1 MERLSVADVTVA
13 PDHLWNANHP
23 EDLRH

>member
-1 MERLSVADVTVA
+1 MDRLSVADVPVD
-13 PDHLWNANHP
+13 PDQVWNANHP